1 MKETAQHFK
10 SFIAE
15 DLPITVNYVGES
27 FCDETFYFKRQ
38 CYDCHSLE
46 YIISGTGVLNIN
58 GKTYEPQKD
67 DIFFLAKNSHHEYYC
82 NKENS
87 WHKIYISFEGKLA
100 DELVNEYLVKDKYL
114 FESTGL
120 GDIFRRIYDISINDA
135 YDYRMRNDLMLPEL
149 IKVFITLKRNS
160 VARPMSLAEK
170 IKSKLDLNLQKKYTI
185 NDLSKDLCYTNNHL
199 INVFQAEYG
208 ETPYQYLSKKRI
220 ELAKEYLQT
229 SSISVSEIAEM
240 LCFAEPQYFSNR
252 FKQATGVTP
261 TKYRANMLE
270 K

>member
-10 SFIAE
+10 AFIE
-15 DLPITVNYVGES
+15 EPLPITVNYVGES

-38 CYDCHSLE
+38 CYDCHSFE
-46 YIISGTGVLNIN
+46 YIISGTGVLHIN
-58 GKTYEPQKD
+58 GKTYEPKKD
-67 DIFFLAKNSHHEYYC
+67 DIFFLAKNSQHEYYC
-82 NKENS
+82 TKENP

-100 DELVNEYLVKDKYL
+100 DAFVNEYLAKEQYL
-114 FESTGL
+114 FENTGL
-120 GDIFRRIYDISINDA
+120 NDVFRRIYDISVNDT
-135 YDYRMRNDLMLPEL
+135 YDYRLRNDLILPQL
-149 IKVFITLKRNS
+149 MKVFITLKRNS
-160 VARPMSLAEK
+160 VSRPMSLAEQ

-185 NDLSKDLCYTNNHL
+185 NDLSKEMCYTNNHL
-199 INVFQAEYG
+199 INVFRAEYG

-240 LCFAEPQYFSNR
+240 LCFTEPQYFSNR

-261 TKYRANMLE
+261 TKFRAKMLE